1 MTHPDPESTAT
12 IERDL
17 HAVDDALRGGAAD
30 HDDPFVRELQELGLV
45 LRADA
50 AEPDREFAETLEK
63 RVREGFPAPPGSA
76 RALADEVR
84 SGLAGARDWPREALR
99 RIPSPR
105 RMLPAF
111 AALATVVAIGFVVA
125 NVDVNTSSD
134 DHGGDGGGSVA
145 ESGGGSGAQSGGDDG
160 GSAAPGGGDGG
171 GSAGG
176 AEAAPAGDQ
185 DKATRRVGPA
195 VPLAQPD
202 PAQSAMEPP
211 ARGGGFA
218 PGRSDRQ
225 VERSI
230 SMTLEAPHEEI
241 PALAQDVTQV
251 TNRHGGF
258 VLSSTLDSDQE
269 GANGFFEL
277 RIPAGRLR
285 EALADLSGLATVRS
299 QSQSGQDV
307 TRRHVTTR
315 DRLQS
320 ARAERR
326 SLLRRLEVAATDEE
340 AEAIRRRLDIVAGEI
355 NGLRAL
361 LRNLRLRT
369 AYAVVTV
376 ELAGTDEGSGS
387 GGAGGSFDDA
397 VDDAGDLA
405 VGFAGVLIRVL
416 AIALPLALIGALGW
430 LATSVLRR
438 RRRESVLA

>member
-1 MTHPDPESTAT
+1 MTHPDRDSTAT

-17 HAVDDALRGGAAD
+17 HAVDDALHGGAAD

-45 LRADA
+45 LRAEA
-50 AEPDREFAETLEK
+50 AEPDAEFAEALEK

-84 SGLAGARDWPREALR
+84 SGLAGVRHRPRETVR
-99 RIPSPR
+99 RLPSPR
-105 RMLPAF
+105 RMLPAA
-111 AALATVVAIGFVVA
+111 AALVTVAAIGIGLA
-125 NVDVNTSSD
+125 SVDLDRAGD
-134 DHGGDGGGSVA
+134 DGGGGESGDAGGGSVA
-145 ESGGGSGAQSGGDDG
+145 QSGGG
-160 GSAAPGGGDGG
+160 GGGDAGA

-176 AEAAPAGDQ
+176 AEAVPGGGQ
-185 DKATRRVGPA
+185 DKAARRVAPQLQ
-195 VPLAQPD
+195 LAQPD
-202 PAQSAMEPP
+202 RAQSRSTAPS
-211 ARGGGFA
+211 AGGGFA
-218 PGRSDRQ
+218 PGRSDRR

-258 VLSSTLDSDQE
+258 VLSSTLDSDEE

-277 RIPAGRLR
+277 RVPAGRLR

-326 SLLRRLEVAATDEE
+326 SLLRRLEVATTDEE

-355 NGLRAL
+355 NGLRSL

-369 AYAVVTV
+369 DYAVVTV
-376 ELAGTDEGSGS
+376 ELAGTDDGSGS

-397 VDDAGDLA
+397 LDDAGDLA